1 MVIYD
6 VMEKNMDMTLKNK
19 EWSLC
24 NKNHHGVGGTF
35 SFDEF
40 GEVQKPVMFKVVKNG
55 QFVKLEE

>member
-1 MVIYD
+1 MMLWKKYGYDSEKKRMVF
-6 VMEKNMDMTLKNK
+6 MQQ
-19 EWSLC
+19 
-24 NKNHHGVGGTF
+24 KNHHGVGGTF